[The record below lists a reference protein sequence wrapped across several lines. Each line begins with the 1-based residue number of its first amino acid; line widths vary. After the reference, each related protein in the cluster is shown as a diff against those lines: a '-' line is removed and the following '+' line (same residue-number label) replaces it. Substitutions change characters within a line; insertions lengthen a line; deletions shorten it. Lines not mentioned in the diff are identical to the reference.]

1 MLEIGGVTVAPI
13 IEMGLPLLEAATF
26 FPERGHGRTAQR
38 VDGSTP
44 LRPGKRQDRDPVFPS
59 PRAPPYDP
67 G

>member
-1 MLEIGGVTVAPI
+1 MLEIGDVTVAPI
-13 IEMGLPLLEAATF
+13 IEMELPLLEAATF

-44 LRPGKRQDRDPVFPS
+44 LRPGKRQDRDPVFPG